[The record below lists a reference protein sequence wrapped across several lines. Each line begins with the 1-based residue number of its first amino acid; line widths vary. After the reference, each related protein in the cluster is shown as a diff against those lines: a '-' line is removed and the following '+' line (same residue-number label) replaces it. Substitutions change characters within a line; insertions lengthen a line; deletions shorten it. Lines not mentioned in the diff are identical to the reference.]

1 MAAVCF
7 GFGAVVF
14 GAVVA
19 DDELAEVELPEADG
33 DINEAG
39 FGVTSQ

>member
-7 GFGAVVF
+7 GF

-33 DINEAG
+33 DVNEAG
-39 FGVTSQ
+39 FGLTSQ